1 MQQLTRV
8 SAITE
13 MNSRMLR
20 AFLAN
25 RLAVAGVVM
34 LLLLVLGATFAPVL
48 VAYSPT
54 ATDFGSLQQGP
65 SAKHWFGT
73 DQLGRDIFSRVLYG
87 ARVSLAAGLISVL
100 IALLLGG
107 LMGLI
112 AGYYGGWIDDVLM
125 RLTDAMLAFP
135 FLVLAIALA
144 AVLGPSLQNTM
155 LAIGV
160 VTTPVFA
167 RLIRG
172 QVLAERPRDYVQAAV
187 AIGGGDSRIIVRH
200 LLPNILGP
208 LIVQVSLSTA
218 TAVLAEATLSFLGLG
233 VQPPTPSWGSML
245 NDARG
250 YLSQAPHMALFPGLA
265 IFLAVLAFN
274 LIGDGLRDAFD
285 PRMKK

>member
-1 MQQLTRV
+1 
-8 SAITE
+8 
-13 MNSRMLR
+13 MNNRTLR

-25 RLAVAGVVM
+25 RLAIAGVVI
-34 LLLLVLGATFAPVL
+34 LLLLVLGATFAPIL
-48 VAYSPT
+48 VPYSPT
-54 ATDFGSLQQGP
+54 ATDFSALQQGP

-73 DQLGRDIFSRVLYG
+73 DQLGRDILSRVFYG
-87 ARVSLAAGLISVL
+87 SRVSLAAGLVSVL
-100 IALLLGG
+100 IALVLGG
-107 LMGLI
+107 LIGLV
-112 AGYYGGWIDDVLM
+112 AGFYGGWIDDVLM

-187 AIGGGDSRIIVRH
+187 ALGGGDGRIIARH